1 MTNCFDTGH
10 ATSRHETNP
19 MTRVPQSRVSR
30 QLCGLK
36 HLVIIIL
43 FLSFSFFAKAQ
54 IAIDTL
60 STEALNNLLIE
71 QVERLAEDSDED
83 ADFEDLLENYI
94 FFSENPVNLNS
105 DEVMRLVELRLLSVF
120 QYEELQ
126 KYRRYYGD
134 FMFLDELEMVEGFD
148 EQTLA
153 IIRPVVRIEKDQG
166 KDNITLNKMARYG
179 KHQIVGRYEQILEKQ
194 QGYQTIDDS
203 ALLAKPN
210 SRYLGSPQKLQL
222 KYTYNYRNKIRAGF
236 TLEKDAGEMFFTD
249 KASDTIQKLLGNQ
262 YRRGFDFVGF
272 HLYAKDLGIVKA
284 AVLGDYQLAFGQG
297 LTLWSGMS
305 FGKAGAGS
313 SVMKQGRGIT
323 PKGSASEYGFMRGV
337 AVTLGGGPFS
347 GTLFYSNRWV
357 DANISVADSLENE
370 AELVSSLQETGY
382 HRTIGELLDRHA
394 IRQQVVGGH
403 LSYAIAHFEVG
414 YTAHHTWLSAPLELR
429 PNHYNQFYFQGQR
442 LTNQGVDFKF
452 VKGKYAVFG
461 EAAMSYNKGTEV
473 PEPVEGPTQSLSGFN
488 YVESSISTSSTTLD
502 FAGLI
507 GLTVKPAGYLNFTVM
522 YRDYGKAY
530 QNLLSNAFGE
540 GSRNQ
545 GQRGIYL
552 GVEAAP
558 APYWNILAYADQ
570 FQFTW
575 LTSQVNAPSRGH
587 DYYMRISHS
596 FSRRV
601 NVYLQFRSKTKMK
614 NSTDAFVFSHYPIL
628 YTKNAARFNVNYQ
641 IGRDFHFANKAE
653 YAHYHNDDGSN
664 EHGYFL
670 CQDIAYKPE
679 NKPYSLTFRYAIFD
693 AKDYNARIYAY
704 ESDVLYSFS
713 VPALYGKGMRVYLLG
728 KVKLFNALTL
738 YARIGRTIY
747 SDRDEIGSGLTL
759 IEGNH
764 KTDLKVEMIWK
775 L

>member
-1 MTNCFDTGH
+1 MK
-10 ATSRHETNP
+10 R
-19 MTRVPQSRVSR
+19 
-30 QLCGLK
+30 
-36 HLVIIIL
+36 LVFIIL
-43 FLSFSFFAKAQ
+43 SLTFALFAKAQ

-71 QVERLAEDSDED
+71 QVERLAEDSDD
-83 ADFEDLLENYI
+83 DIDYEDLLENYI
-94 FFSENPVNLNS
+94 FLSENPVNLNS
-105 DEVMRLVELRLLSVF
+105 DETMRLVELRLLSVF

-134 FMFLDELEMVEGFD
+134 FLFLDELEMVESFD
-148 EQTLA
+148 EQTVA
-153 IIRPVVRIEKDQG
+153 IIRPVVCISQDQSKD
-166 KDNITLNKMARYG
+166 KITLNKMARYG
-179 KHQIVGRYEQILEKQ
+179 KHQIVGRYEQVLEQQ
-194 QGYQTIDDS
+194 QGYAPIDDS
-203 ALLAKPN
+203 VLLAKPN
-210 SRYLGSPQKLQL
+210 SRYLGSPQKYQL

-236 TLEKDAGEMFFTD
+236 VLEKDAGEMFFTD
-249 KASDTIQKLLGNQ
+249 KVSDTIQRLLGSQ
-262 YRRGFDFVGF
+262 YRRGFDFAGF

-297 LTLWSGMS
+297 LTLWSGMN

-323 PKGSASEYGFMRGV
+323 PKASASEYAYMRG
-337 AVTLGGGPFS
+337 AAITLGGGPFI
-347 GTLFYSNRWV
+347 GTVFYSNRWV
-357 DANISVADSLENE
+357 DANVSVADSLDE

-382 HRTIGELLDRHA
+382 HRTIGELQDRQA
-394 IRQQVVGGH
+394 IRQQIVGGH
-403 LSYAIAHFEVG
+403 LAYAIAHFEVG
-414 YTAHHTWLSAPLELR
+414 YTLHYTWLSVPLELR
-429 PNHYNQFYFQGQR
+429 PSHYNQFYFQGQK
-442 LTNQGVDFKF
+442 LTNQGIDFKY

-461 EAAMSYNKGTEV
+461 EMAMSINPDSTALRQAQ
-473 PEPVEGPTQSLSGFN
+473 GPA
-488 YVESSISTSSTTLD
+488 Y
-502 FAGLI
+502 AGLVGVTI
-507 GLTVKPAGYLNFTVM
+507 KPAGYLNFTVM

-530 QNLLSNAFGE
+530 QNLYSNAFGE

-558 APYWNILAYADQ
+558 APYWNLLAYVDQ

-587 DYYMRISHS
+587 DYYLRISHS
-596 FSRRV
+596 FSKRA
-601 NVYLQFRSKTKMK
+601 NAYLQFRSKTKMK
-614 NSTDAFVFSHYPIL
+614 NSTDAFVFSHYPIF
-628 YTKNAARFNVNYQ
+628 YTKNAVRFNINYQ
-641 IGRDFHFANKAE
+641 VSRNFHCSNKAE
-653 YAHYHNDDGSN
+653 YAHYRNDDGSN
-664 EHGYFL
+664 EHGYFF

-679 NKPYSLTFRYAIFD
+679 YKPYSLTFRYAIFD
-693 AKDYNARIYAY
+693 AKDYNTRIYAY
-704 ESDVLYSFS
+704 ENDVLYSFS

-764 KTDLKVEMIWK
+764 KTDLKAEIIWK

>member
-1 MTNCFDTGH
+1 M
-10 ATSRHETNP
+10 
-19 MTRVPQSRVSR
+19 R
-30 QLCGLK
+30 QL
-36 HLVIIIL
+36 VFIIL
-43 FLSFSFFAKAQ
+43 ALFLPLTVNAQ
-54 IAIDTL
+54 IAVDTL
-60 STEALNNLLIE
+60 STEALNALLIE
-71 QVERLAEDSDED
+71 QVERLAEDSDDD

-105 DEVMRLVELRLLSVF
+105 NEVMRLVELRLLSVF

-134 FMFLDELEMVEGFD
+134 FLFIDELEMVEGFD

-153 IIRPVVRIEKDQG
+153 ILRPVVCIGQDQSKD
-166 KDNITLNKMARYG
+166 KITLDKMARYG
-179 KHQIVGRYEQILEKQ
+179 KHQIVGRYEQILEQQ
-194 QGYQTIDDS
+194 QGYSAITDS

-210 SRYLGSPQKLQL
+210 SRYLGSPQKYQL

-236 TLEKDAGEMFFTD
+236 VLEKDAGEMFYTD
-249 KASDTIQKLLGNQ
+249 HVSDTIQALLGNNH
-262 YRRGFDFVGF
+262 RRGFDFVGF
-272 HLYAKDLGIVKA
+272 HLYTKDLGVVKA
-284 AVLGDYQLAFGQG
+284 AVIGDYHLAFGQG

-313 SVMKQGRGIT
+313 SVMKQGRGLT
-323 PKGSASEYGFMRGV
+323 PKASASEYAYMRGA
-337 AVTLGGGPFS
+337 AVTLGGGPFN
-347 GTLFYSNRWV
+347 GTVFYSNRLI
-357 DANISVADSLENE
+357 DANVSVADSLDE

-382 HRTIGELLDRHA
+382 HRTIGELQDRHA
-394 IRQQVVGGH
+394 IRQQVIGGH
-403 LSYAIAHFEVG
+403 LSYAIAHFEFG
-414 YTAHHTWLSAPLELR
+414 YTLHHTWLSVPLQLK
-429 PNHYNQFYFQGQR
+429 PTHYNQFYFQGQK
-442 LTNQGVDFKF
+442 LTNQGVDFKY

-461 EAAMSYNKGTEV
+461 EVAMSYNPDTTALRQAQ
-473 PEPVEGPTQSLSGFN
+473 EPA
-488 YVESSISTSSTTLD
+488 Y
-502 FAGLI
+502 AGLV

-530 QNLLSNAFGE
+530 QNLMSNAFGE

-558 APYWNILAYADQ
+558 APYWNLLAYADQ

-587 DYYMRISHS
+587 DYYLRLSHS
-596 FSRRV
+596 FNR
-601 NVYLQFRSKTKMK
+601 NTNAYLQVRSKTKMK
-614 NSTDAFVFSHYPIL
+614 NSTDDHVFSHYPIL
-628 YTKNAARFNVNYQ
+628 YTKNSVRFNINYK
-641 IGRDFHFANKAE
+641 IGRDFTASNKAE
-653 YAHYHNDDGSN
+653 YAHYRNEDSSN

-679 NKPYSLTFRYAIFD
+679 YKPYSLTFRYAIFD
-693 AKDYNARIYAY
+693 AKDYNTRIYAY

-713 VPALYGKGMRVYLLG
+713 VPALYGKGMRIYLLG
-728 KVKLFNALTL
+728 KVKLFNALAL

-759 IEGNH
+759 IKGNH
-764 KTDLKVEMIWK
+764 KTDLKVEAIWK

>member
-1 MTNCFDTGH
+1 MKRL
-10 ATSRHETNP
+10 A
-19 MTRVPQSRVSR
+19 
-30 QLCGLK
+30 
-36 HLVIIIL
+36 IIIL
-43 FLSFSFFAKAQ
+43 SLFFVVAAKAQ

-60 STEALNNLLIE
+60 STEALNQLLIE

-83 ADFEDLLENYI
+83 IDFEDLLENYI
-94 FFSENPVNLNS
+94 FFSENPVNINS
-105 DEVMRLVELRLLSVF
+105 AEVMQLVELHLLNVF

-153 IIRPVVRIEKDQG
+153 IIRPVVCIEKDQSN
-166 KDNITLNKMARYG
+166 DNLTLNKMARYG

-194 QGYQTIDDS
+194 QGYQPIDDS

-210 SRYLGSPQKLQL
+210 SRYLGSPQKYHL

-236 TLEKDAGEMFFTD
+236 VLEKDAGEIFFTD
-249 KASDTIQKLLGNQ
+249 KVGDTIQKLLGDKF
-262 YRRGFDFVGF
+262 YRGFDFVGF

-284 AVLGDYQLAFGQG
+284 AVLGDYQLSFGQG
-297 LTLWSGMS
+297 LTMWSGMS
-305 FGKAGAGS
+305 FGKAGSGS

-323 PKGSASEYGFMRGV
+323 PKGSASEYAFMRGA
-337 AVTLGGGPFS
+337 AVTLGSGPFS
-347 GTLFYSNRWV
+347 GTLFYSNRMI
-357 DANISVADSLENE
+357 DANISMVDTIENE

-382 HRTIGELLDRHA
+382 HRTIGEILDRHA

-403 LSYAIAHFEVG
+403 LAYAIAHFEIG
-414 YTAHHTWLSAPLELR
+414 YTAHHTWLSAPLELK
-429 PNHYNQFYFQGQR
+429 PSHYNQYYFQGKS
-442 LTNQGVDFKF
+442 LTNQGIDFKY
-452 VKGKYAVFG
+452 VKGKYALFG
-461 EAAMSYNKGTEV
+461 EAAMSMN
-473 PEPVEGPTQSLSGFN
+473 FD
-488 YVESSISTSSTTLD
+488 STTLRQAQGPLA
-502 FAGLI
+502 FAGLV
-507 GLTVKPAGYLNFTVM
+507 GLTVKPAGYLNFTLM

-530 QNLLSNAFGE
+530 QNLMSNAFGE
-540 GSRNQ
+540 GGRNQ

-558 APYWNILAYADQ
+558 APYWNILAYVDQ

-587 DYYMRISHS
+587 DYYLRVSHS
-596 FSRRV
+596 FNRRTHA
-601 NVYLQFRSKTKMK
+601 YLQFRSKTKMK
-614 NSTDAFVFSHYPIL
+614 NSTDAFVFSHYPIF
-628 YTKNAARFNVNYQ
+628 YTKNAVRFNINYELGWD
-641 IGRDFHFANKAE
+641 IHCANKAE
-653 YAHYHNDDGSN
+653 YAYYRNDDGSN

-679 NKPYSLTFRYAIFD
+679 NKPYSFSFRYAIFD

-704 ESDVLYSFS
+704 ENDVLYSFS
-713 VPALYGKGMRVYLLG
+713 VPALYGKGMRIYLLG

-764 KTDLKVEMIWK
+764 KTDLKIEAIWK

>member
-1 MTNCFDTGH
+1 MKRLIFT
-10 ATSRHETNP
+10 
-19 MTRVPQSRVSR
+19 
-30 QLCGLK
+30 
-36 HLVIIIL
+36 IL
-43 FLSFSFFAKAQ
+43 FLTAALFAKAQ
-54 IAIDTL
+54 IAVDTL

-71 QVERLAEDSDED
+71 QVERLAEDSDD
-83 ADFEDLLENYI
+83 DLDYEDLLENYI
-94 FFSENPVNLNS
+94 FLSENPVNLNS
-105 DEVMRLVELRLLSVF
+105 DEVRQLVELHLISVF

-126 KYRRYYGD
+126 KYRRFYGD

-153 IIRPVVRIEKDQG
+153 VIKPVVCLEKDQS
-166 KDNITLNKMARYG
+166 KDKITLDKMARYG
-179 KHQIVGRYEQILEKQ
+179 KQQLLGRYEQILEKQ
-194 QGYQTIDDS
+194 QGYAPIDDS
-203 ALLAKPN
+203 TLLAKPN
-210 SRYLGSPQKLQL
+210 SRYLGNPQKYQL
-222 KYTYNYRNKIRAGF
+222 RYTYNYRNKIRAGF
-236 TLEKDAGEMFFTD
+236 TLEKDAGEMFYTD
-249 KASDTIQKLLGNQ
+249 KVSDTIQKLLGNQ
-262 YRRGFDFVGF
+262 YHRGFDFVGF
-272 HLYAKDLGIVKA
+272 HLYAKDLGIMKTA
-284 AVLGDYQLAFGQG
+284 ALGDYQLAFGQG

-305 FGKAGAGS
+305 FGKASAGS

-323 PKGSASEYGFMRGV
+323 PKGSASEYSFMRGA

-347 GTLFYSNRWV
+347 GTLFYSNRCV
-357 DANISVADSLENE
+357 DANISVADTLDNE

-403 LSYAIAHFEVG
+403 LAYAVAHFEVG
-414 YTAHHTWLSAPLELR
+414 YTAHHTWLNVPLELR
-429 PNHYNQFYFQGQR
+429 PSHYNQYYFQGR
-442 LTNQGVDFKF
+442 SLTNQGIDFKY

-461 EAAMSYNKGTEV
+461 EAAMSMNYDSTALRQAQ
-473 PEPVEGPTQSLSGFN
+473 GPLA
-488 YVESSISTSSTTLD
+488 
-502 FAGLI
+502 FAGLV

-530 QNLLSNAFGE
+530 QNLMSNAFGE

-570 FQFTW
+570 FHFTW

-587 DYYMRISHS
+587 DYYIRISHS
-596 FSRRV
+596 FSKRA
-601 NVYLQFRSKTKMK
+601 NAYLQFRSKTKMK
-614 NSTDAFVFSHYPIL
+614 NSTDAFVFSHYPIF
-628 YTKNAARFNVNYQ
+628 YTKNSVRFNINYQ
-641 IGRDFHFANKAE
+641 IGRDFHGSNKAE
-653 YAHYHNDDGSN
+653 YAHYRNDDGSN

-679 NKPYSLTFRYAIFD
+679 YKPYSLTFRYAIFD

-704 ESDVLYSFS
+704 ENDVLYSFS
-713 VPALYGKGMRVYLLG
+713 VPALYGKGMRFYLLG

-764 KTDLKVEMIWK
+764 KTDLKVEAVWK
-775 L
+775 F

>member
-1 MTNCFDTGH
+1 MK
-10 ATSRHETNP
+10 RL
-19 MTRVPQSRVSR
+19 VLIIVS
-30 QLCGLK
+30 
-36 HLVIIIL
+36 L
-43 FLSFSFFAKAQ
+43 FVVSFAKAQ

-71 QVERLAEDSDED
+71 QVERLAEDGDED
-83 ADFEDLLENYI
+83 ADYEDLLENYI
-94 FFSENPVNLNS
+94 FLSENPVNLNS
-105 DEVMRLVELRLLSVF
+105 EETMRLVELHLLSVF

-126 KYRRYYGD
+126 KYRRFYGD
-134 FMFLDELEMVEGFD
+134 FMFLDELEMVEGLD
-148 EQTLA
+148 EQTVA
-153 IIRPVVRIEKDQG
+153 IIRPVVCLG
-166 KDNITLNKMARYG
+166 KDESKDKITLNKMARYG
-179 KHQIVGRYEQILEKQ
+179 KHQIVGRYEQLLEQQ
-194 QGYQTIDDS
+194 QGYAPIDDS

-210 SRYLGSPQKLQL
+210 SRYLGSPQKLQF
-222 KYTYNYRNKIRAGF
+222 KYTYNYKNKIRAGF

-249 KASDTIQKLLGNQ
+249 KVSDTIQKLLGSQ
-262 YRRGFDFVGF
+262 YHRSFDFAGF

-313 SVMKQGRGIT
+313 SVMKQGRGLS
-323 PKGSASEYGFMRGV
+323 PKGSASEYTFMRG
-337 AVTLGGGPFS
+337 AAITLGGGPFS
-347 GTLFYSNRWV
+347 GTIFYSNRLV
-357 DANISVADSLENE
+357 DANVSVTDTLESE
-370 AELVSSLQETGY
+370 AEFVSSLQETGY
-382 HRTIGELLDRHA
+382 HRTIGELQDRHA

-403 LSYAIAHFEVG
+403 LAYAIAHFEVG
-414 YTAHHTWLSAPLELR
+414 YTAHHTWLNVPLELK
-429 PNHYNQFYFQGQR
+429 PSHYNQFYFQGQK
-442 LTNQGVDFKF
+442 LTNQGVDFKY

-461 EAAMSYNKGTEV
+461 EVAMSMNFDSTALRQAQ
-473 PEPVEGPTQSLSGFN
+473 GP
-488 YVESSISTSSTTLD
+488 LD

-530 QNLLSNAFGE
+530 QNLYSNAFGE

-552 GVEAAP
+552 GAEVAP
-558 APYWNILAYADQ
+558 APYWNLLAYVDQ
-570 FQFTW
+570 FQYTW

-587 DYYMRISHS
+587 DYYLRVSHS
-596 FSRRV
+596 FNKRTQA
-601 NVYLQFRSKTKMK
+601 YLQVRSKTKMK
-614 NSTDAFVFSHYPIL
+614 NSTDGMVFTHYPIF
-628 YTKNAARFNVNYQ
+628 YTKNSVRFNINYQ
-641 IGRDFHFANKAE
+641 IGWDIHCANKAE
-653 YAHYHNDDGSN
+653 YAHYRNDDGSN

-679 NKPYSLTFRYAIFD
+679 SKPYSLTFRYAIFD

-704 ESDVLYSFS
+704 ENDVLYSFS

-747 SDRDEIGSGLTL
+747 SDRDQVGSGLTL

-764 KTDLKVEMIWK
+764 KTDLKVEAIWK

>member
-1 MTNCFDTGH
+1 MKRLAF
-10 ATSRHETNP
+10 
-19 MTRVPQSRVSR
+19 
-30 QLCGLK
+30 
-36 HLVIIIL
+36 IIL
-43 FLSFSFFAKAQ
+43 SLSFTLFAKAQ

-71 QVERLAEDSDED
+71 QVERLAEDSEED
-83 ADFEDLLENYI
+83 IDYEDLLESYI

-105 DEVMRLVELRLLSVF
+105 DEVVQLVELRLITVF
-120 QYEELQ
+120 QYEELR

-153 IIRPVVRIEKDQG
+153 IIKPVVCIEKDQS
-166 KDNITLNKMARYG
+166 KDKITLSKMARYG
-179 KHQIVGRYEQILEKQ
+179 KHQIVGRYEQVLEPQ
-194 QGYQTIDDS
+194 QGYLPIDDS
-203 ALLAKPN
+203 TLLAKPN
-210 SRYLGSPQKLQL
+210 SRYLGSPQKYQL

-236 TLEKDAGEMFFTD
+236 VLEKDAGEMFFTD
-249 KASDTIQKLLGNQ
+249 KVSDTIQKLLGSQ
-262 YRRGFDFVGF
+262 YHRGFDFFGF
-272 HLYAKDLGIVKA
+272 HLYAKELGVVKA
-284 AVLGDYQLAFGQG
+284 AVLGDYQLSFGQG

-323 PKGSASEYGFMRGV
+323 PKASASEYGFMRGA
-337 AVTLGGGPFS
+337 AVTLGSGPFS
-347 GTLFYSNRWV
+347 GTVFYSNRMI
-357 DANISVADSLENE
+357 DANVSVADTLDNE

-403 LSYAIAHFEVG
+403 LAYAIAHFEVG
-414 YTAHHTWLSAPLELR
+414 YTAHHTWLNVPLELR
-429 PNHYNQFYFQGQR
+429 PSHYNQFYFQGQR
-442 LTNQGVDFKF
+442 LTNQGIDFKY

-461 EAAMSYNKGTEV
+461 EMAMSYNKGAEV
-473 PEPVEGPTQSLSGFN
+473 PEPVEGPT
-488 YVESSISTSSTTLD
+488 IPKTA

-507 GLTVKPAGYLNFTVM
+507 GLTVKPAGYLNFTIL

-530 QNLLSNAFGE
+530 QNLLGNAFGE

-552 GVEAAP
+552 GMEAAP
-558 APYWNILAYADQ
+558 APYWNILAYADL

-587 DYYMRISHS
+587 DYYLRLSHS
-596 FSRRV
+596 FSKRA
-601 NVYLQFRSKTKMK
+601 NAYLQFRSKTKMK
-614 NSTDAFVFSHYPIL
+614 NSTDGFVFSHYPIF
-628 YTKNAARFNVNYQ
+628 YTKNSVRFNINYQ
-641 IGRDFHFANKAE
+641 IGRDFHCCNKAE
-653 YAHYHNDDGSN
+653 YAHYRNDDGSN

-679 NKPYSLTFRYAIFD
+679 SKPYSLSFRYAIFD

-764 KTDLKVEMIWK
+764 KTDLKVEAIWK
-775 L
+775 M

>member
-1 MTNCFDTGH
+1 MK
-10 ATSRHETNP
+10 R
-19 MTRVPQSRVSR
+19 
-30 QLCGLK
+30 
-36 HLVIIIL
+36 LVFIILSL
-43 FLSFSFFAKAQ
+43 FLSLTVKAQ

-71 QVERLAEDSDED
+71 QVERLAEDSDDD

-134 FMFLDELEMVEGFD
+134 FLFLNELAMVEGLD

-153 IIRPVVRIEKDQG
+153 IIRPVVCIEKDQS
-166 KDNITLNKMARYG
+166 KDKITLNKMARYG

-194 QGYQTIDDS
+194 QGYAPIDDS

-210 SRYLGSPQKLQL
+210 SRYLGNPQKYQL

-236 TLEKDAGEMFFTD
+236 VLEKDAGELFYTD
-249 KASDTIQKLLGNQ
+249 RVSDTIQALLGKQ
-262 YRRGFDFVGF
+262 YHRGFDFAGF

-323 PKGSASEYGFMRGV
+323 PKASASEYAFMRGA
-337 AVTLGGGPFS
+337 AVTLGEGPIS
-347 GTLFYSNRWV
+347 GTIFYSNRMV
-357 DANISVADSLENE
+357 DANVSVTDTLDNE
-370 AELVSSLQETGY
+370 AEFVSSLQETGY
-382 HRTIGELLDRHA
+382 HRTIGELQDRHA

-403 LSYAIAHFEVG
+403 LAYAIAHFEVG
-414 YTAHHTWLSAPLELR
+414 YTAHHTWLSVPLQLR
-429 PNHYNQFYFQGQR
+429 PTHYNQFYFQGQK
-442 LTNQGVDFKF
+442 LTNQGVDFKY

-461 EAAMSYNKGTEV
+461 EVAMSINPELEV
-473 PEPVEGPTQSLSGFN
+473 PEPVEGPTQIHTG
-488 YVESSISTSSTTLD
+488 VSTLQQAQGSTTLD
-502 FAGLI
+502 RFAGLV
-507 GLTVKPAGYLNFTVM
+507 GLTVKPAGYLNFTVL
-522 YRDYGKAY
+522 YRDYGKTY
-530 QNLLSNAFGE
+530 QNLMSNAFGE

-552 GVEAAP
+552 GVESAP
-558 APYWNILAYADQ
+558 APYWNLLAYADQ

-587 DYYMRISHS
+587 DYYLRISHS
-596 FSRRV
+596 FNR
-601 NVYLQFRSKTKMK
+601 NTNAYLQIRSKTKMK
-614 NSTDAFVFSHYPIL
+614 NSTDDHVFSHYPIL
-628 YTKNAARFNVNYQ
+628 YTKNSVRFNINYK
-641 IGRDFHFANKAE
+641 IGRDFACINKAE
-653 YAHYHNDDGSN
+653 YAHYRNDDGSN
-664 EHGYFL
+664 EHGYFI

-679 NKPYSLTFRYAIFD
+679 NKPYSLSFRYALFD

-713 VPALYGKGMRVYLLG
+713 VPALYGKGMRIYLLG
-728 KVKLFNALTL
+728 KMKLFNALTL

-747 SDRDEIGSGLTL
+747 SDREEIGSGLTL

-764 KTDLKVEMIWK
+764 KTDLKVEAIWK
-775 L
+775 M

>member
-1 MTNCFDTGH
+1 MKRLVFII
-10 ATSRHETNP
+10 
-19 MTRVPQSRVSR
+19 VS
-30 QLCGLK
+30 
-36 HLVIIIL
+36 
-43 FLSFSFFAKAQ
+43 LSFTLFAKAQ

-60 STEALNNLLIE
+60 STEALNDLLIE
-71 QVERLAEDSDED
+71 QVERLADDSDED
-83 ADFEDLLENYI
+83 IDFEDLLENYI

-105 DEVMRLVELRLLSVF
+105 EEMMQLVELRLLNVF

-134 FMFLDELEMVEGFD
+134 FLFLDELAMVEGFD
-148 EQTLA
+148 EQTID
-153 IIRPVVRIEKDQG
+153 IILPVVCIGQDQSKD
-166 KDNITLNKMARYG
+166 KITLNKMARYG

-194 QGYQTIDDS
+194 QGYLPIDNS
-203 ALLAKPN
+203 TLLAKPN
-210 SRYLGSPQKLQL
+210 SRYLGGPQKYQL

-236 TLEKDAGEMFFTD
+236 VLEKDAGEMFFTD
-249 KASDTIQKLLGNQ
+249 KVSDTIQALLGKQ
-262 YRRGFDFVGF
+262 YHRGFDFVGF

-284 AVLGDYQLAFGQG
+284 AVVGDYQLAFGQG

-323 PKGSASEYGFMRGV
+323 PKASASEYAFMRGA
-337 AVTLGGGPFS
+337 AVTLGAGPFS
-347 GTLFYSNRWV
+347 GTLFYSNRLV
-357 DANISVADSLENE
+357 DANVSVADSLDE

-403 LSYAIAHFEVG
+403 LAYAIAHFEVG
-414 YTAHHTWLSAPLELR
+414 YTLHHTWLSVPLELR
-429 PNHYNQFYFQGQR
+429 PSHYNQFYFQGKK
-442 LTNQGVDFKF
+442 LTNQGVDFKY

-461 EAAMSYNKGTEV
+461 EVAMSYNPDTTALRQAQ
-473 PEPVEGPTQSLSGFN
+473 GPA
-488 YVESSISTSSTTLD
+488 Y
-502 FAGLI
+502 AGLV
-507 GLTVKPAGYLNFTVM
+507 GLTVKPAGYLNFTMM

-530 QNLLSNAFGE
+530 QNLMSNAFGE

-558 APYWNILAYADQ
+558 ALYWNLLAYVDQ

-575 LTSQVNAPSRGH
+575 LTSQVNTPSRGH
-587 DYYMRISHS
+587 DYYLRISHS
-596 FSRRV
+596 FSKRA
-601 NVYLQFRSKTKMK
+601 NAYLQFRSKTKMK
-614 NSTDAFVFSHYPIL
+614 NSTDGQVFNHYPIF
-628 YTKNAARFNVNYQ
+628 YTKNSVRFNINYK
-641 IGRDFHFANKAE
+641 IGRDFTASNKAE
-653 YAHYHNDDGSN
+653 YAHYCNDDGSN

-679 NKPYSLTFRYAIFD
+679 NKPYSLSFRYAIFD

-713 VPALYGKGMRVYLLG
+713 VPALYGKGMRIYLLG

-747 SDRDEIGSGLTL
+747 SDRDEIGNGLTL
-759 IEGNH
+759 IKGNH
-764 KTDLKVEMIWK
+764 KTDLKVEAIWK

>member
-1 MTNCFDTGH
+1 MKRLVFTI
-10 ATSRHETNP
+10 
-19 MTRVPQSRVSR
+19 VS
-30 QLCGLK
+30 
-36 HLVIIIL
+36 L
-43 FLSFSFFAKAQ
+43 FIVFWAKAQ
-54 IAIDTL
+54 VAVDTL
-60 STEALNNLLIE
+60 STEALNTLLIE
-71 QVERLAEDSDED
+71 QVERLAEDNEEEIDY
-83 ADFEDLLENYI
+83 EDLLESYI
-94 FFSENPVNLNS
+94 FLSDNPVNINS
-105 DEVMRLVELRLLSVF
+105 DEGMRLVELHLISAF
-120 QYEELQ
+120 QYEELK
-126 KYRRYYGD
+126 KYRRFYGD

-148 EQTLA
+148 EQTVA
-153 IIRPVVRIEKDQG
+153 IIRPVVCIEKDQS
-166 KDNITLNKMARYG
+166 KDKITLNKMARYG
-179 KHQIVGRYEQILEKQ
+179 KHQLVGRYEQVLERQ
-194 QGYQTIDDS
+194 QGYAPIDDS

-210 SRYLGSPQKLQL
+210 SRYLGSPQKLQF

-249 KASDTIQKLLGNQ
+249 KVSDTIQALLGKQ
-262 YRRGFDFVGF
+262 YQRGFDFVGF

-323 PKGSASEYGFMRGV
+323 PKGSASEYGFMRGA

-347 GTLFYSNRWV
+347 GTIFYSNRLV
-357 DANISVADSLENE
+357 DANVSVADTLENE

-403 LSYAIAHFEVG
+403 LAYAVAHFEVG
-414 YTAHHTWLSAPLELR
+414 YTAHHTWLSVPLELK
-429 PNHYNQFYFQGQR
+429 PSHYNQFYFQGQR
-442 LTNQGVDFKF
+442 LTNQGIDFKY

-461 EAAMSYNKGTEV
+461 EMAMSYNHKVED
-473 PEPVEGPTQSLSGFN
+473 PEPVEGPTSVQSG
-488 YVESSISTSSTTLD
+488 VSTGSTTLG
-502 FAGLI
+502 FAGLV

-530 QNLLSNAFGE
+530 QNLMSNAFGE

-552 GVEAAP
+552 GMEAAP
-558 APYWNILAYADQ
+558 APYWNIFAYVDQ

-587 DYYMRISHS
+587 DYYVRVSHS
-596 FSRRV
+596 FNKRTQA
-601 NVYLQFRSKTKMK
+601 YLQFRSKTKMK
-614 NSTDAFVFSHYPIL
+614 NSTDAFVFSHYPIF
-628 YTKNAARFNVNYQ
+628 YTKNAVRFNINYQ
-641 IGRDFHFANKAE
+641 IGWDIHCTNKAE
-653 YAHYHNDDGSN
+653 YAHYRNDDGSN

-704 ESDVLYSFS
+704 ENDVLYSFS

-747 SDRDEIGSGLTL
+747 SDRDEVGSGLTL
-759 IEGNH
+759 IDGNH

>member
-1 MTNCFDTGH
+1 MK
-10 ATSRHETNP
+10 R
-19 MTRVPQSRVSR
+19 
-30 QLCGLK
+30 
-36 HLVIIIL
+36 LVILIL
-43 FLSFSFFAKAQ
+43 SLFFVVAAKAQ

-60 STEALNNLLIE
+60 STEALNQLLIE

-83 ADFEDLLENYI
+83 IDFEDLLENYI
-94 FFSENPVNLNS
+94 FFSENPVNINS
-105 DEVMRLVELRLLSVF
+105 TEVMQLVELRLLNVF

-153 IIRPVVRIEKDQG
+153 IIRPVVCIEKDQSND
-166 KDNITLNKMARYG
+166 KLTLNKMARYG

-194 QGYQTIDDS
+194 QGYQPIDDS

-210 SRYLGSPQKLQL
+210 SRYLGSPQKYQL

-236 TLEKDAGEMFFTD
+236 VLEKDAGEIFFTD
-249 KASDTIQKLLGNQ
+249 KVGDTIQKLLGDKF
-262 YRRGFDFVGF
+262 YRGFDFVGF

-284 AVLGDYQLAFGQG
+284 AVLGDYQLSFGQG
-297 LTLWSGMS
+297 LTMWSGMS
-305 FGKAGAGS
+305 FGKAGSGS

-323 PKGSASEYGFMRGV
+323 PKGSASEYAFMRGA
-337 AVTLGGGPFS
+337 AVTLGSGPFS
-347 GTLFYSNRWV
+347 GTLFYSNRMI
-357 DANISVADSLENE
+357 DANISMVDTIENE

-382 HRTIGELLDRHA
+382 HRTIGEILDRHA

-403 LSYAIAHFEVG
+403 LAYAVAHFEIG
-414 YTAHHTWLSAPLELR
+414 YTTHHTWLSAPLELK
-429 PNHYNQFYFQGQR
+429 PSHYNQYYFQGKS
-442 LTNQGVDFKF
+442 LTNQGIDFKY
-452 VKGKYAVFG
+452 VKGKYALFG
-461 EAAMSYNKGTEV
+461 EAAMSMNFDSTALRQAQ
-473 PEPVEGPTQSLSGFN
+473 GPLA
-488 YVESSISTSSTTLD
+488 
-502 FAGLI
+502 FAGLV
-507 GLTVKPAGYLNFTVM
+507 GLTVKPAGYLNFTLM

-530 QNLLSNAFGE
+530 QNLMSNAFGE
-540 GSRNQ
+540 GGRNQ

-558 APYWNILAYADQ
+558 APYWNILAYVDQ

-587 DYYMRISHS
+587 DYYLRVSHS
-596 FSRRV
+596 FNRRTHA
-601 NVYLQFRSKTKMK
+601 YLQFRSKTKMK
-614 NSTDAFVFSHYPIL
+614 NSTDTFVFSHYPIF
-628 YTKNAARFNVNYQ
+628 YTKNAVRFNINYELGWD
-641 IGRDFHFANKAE
+641 IHCTNKAE
-653 YAHYHNDDGSN
+653 YAYYHNDDGIN

-679 NKPYSLTFRYAIFD
+679 NKPYSFSFRYAIFD

-704 ESDVLYSFS
+704 ENDVLYSFS
-713 VPALYGKGMRVYLLG
+713 VPALYGKGMRIYLLG

-764 KTDLKVEMIWK
+764 KTDLKVEIIWK